1 MRKVLL
7 VDDVPEVLHM
17 LKRTLAPMKAEWEMA
32 FVGSAADA
40 LAMLETSPYDVLATD
55 MVMPGTDGLQLLKE
69 AKTRYP
75 GMVRIAFSGEPAKG
89 FGLRSAGLAHQFL
102 EKPIDPQKLQG
113 IMNRSCALRESLAD
127 EQLRRVVVNL
137 RNLPS
142 LPAIYQELMDEI
154 HSRDPSLKKIAKIIS
169 RDLAMVTKILQ
180 LVNSAFFGL
189 RTTVANPEQAVALL
203 GSDTI
208 KSLVLSMQV
217 FSQFEG
223 AALPG
228 FSLDALWQHG
238 VATSSYAKLIAKE
251 EQAAQIVIDDA
262 FTAGL
267 LHDVG
272 LLLLA
277 TNKPEEYR
285 LVLAMQKEKNLLDWQ
300 AEQEVFGTTHSEVG
314 AHLLSLWG
322 IGEAIVE
329 AVAFHH
335 RPLACS
341 TAEFTPLTAV
351 HVANALHEQSQALDE
366 QKAAL
371 EPDPESLARA
381 GVQGRLPKW
390 RELCLAA

>member
-1 MRKVLL
+1 MRKVLV
-7 VDDVPEVLHM
+7 VDDAPEVLGM
-17 LKRTLAPMKAEWEMA
+17 LKRTLVPMKAEWEMV
-32 FVGSAADA
+32 FVGSAGDA
-40 LAMLETSPYDVLATD
+40 LATLEKTTYDVLATD
-55 MVMPGTDGLQLLKE
+55 MVMPGMDGLQLLKE

-89 FGLRSAGLAHQFL
+89 YGLRSAGLAHQFF
-102 EKPIDPQKLQG
+102 EKPIDTQELQS
-113 IMNRSCALRESLAD
+113 IMARSCALRESLAD

-142 LPAIYQELMDEI
+142 LPAMYQELMDEI

-169 RDLAMVTKILQ
+169 RDIAMVTKILQ

-189 RTTVANPEQAVALL
+189 RTTVSNPEQAVALL

-223 AALPG
+223 ATLHG

-238 VATSSYAKLIAKE
+238 LATGTFARMIAKE
-251 EQAAQIVIDDA
+251 EQVTQAVVDDA

-272 LLLLA
+272 ILLLA
-277 TNKPEEYR
+277 TNRAEEYKR
-285 LVLAMQKEKNLLDWQ
+285 VLAIQQEKNLSDWQ
-300 AEQEVFGTTHSEVG
+300 VEQEVFGTTHAEVG

-322 IGEAIVE
+322 IGEAIIE
-329 AVAFHH
+329 AIAFHH
-335 RPLACS
+335 RPMACQ
-341 TAEFTPLTAV
+341 TAEFIPLTAV
-351 HVANALHEQSQALDE
+351 HVANALHEQSQAAE
-366 QKAAL
+366 EKKASL
-371 EPDPESLARA
+371 QPDVEFLTKT
-381 GVQGRLPKW
+381 GLHEHLPKW
-390 RELCLAA
+390 CEVCQAA